1 MTDITK
7 ISLQAFLSGLF
18 GFVFT
23 SLTSL
28 MAVEKPSLFWILT
41 ILLWLIIGIINGF
54 LLESLKECL
63 IIIGIIGL
71 FSLILL
77 FLALLLLGIFSD
89 AIIDIFNIAHLFTPE
104 KVIGFAILFAFI
116 ATLILIVI
124 LSGSSITTFY
134 IKKWYKESKGIQSTF
149 DLEEDFYKDFES
161 PESGQYERLEE
172 ME

>member
-1 MTDITK
+1 MTEFTK
-7 ISLQAFLSGLF
+7 ITFQAFLSGLF

-23 SLTSL
+23 SFASL
-28 MAVEKPSLFWILT
+28 MVVERLSLFWILT

-54 LLESLKECL
+54 LLKTWKECL
-63 IIIGIIGL
+63 IITGIIGL

-104 KVIGFAILFAFI
+104 KVIGFAMLFA
-116 ATLILIVI
+116 LIGTIIIIVI
-124 LSGSSITTFY
+124 LLGSSITTFY
-134 IKKWYKESKGIQSTF
+134 IRIWYKESKGIHSTF
-149 DLEEDFYKDFES
+149 DLEEDFYKDFERS
-161 PESGQYERLEE
+161 ETGKNERLEE